1 MKTETITWHEVTT
14 DPLPDAEIT
23 VLMQVSYTEDGGGT
37 EVITGWLGEQHWC
50 DITGYPIQPQ
60 RVVAW
65 ADVPAGV
72 TC

>member
-1 MKTETITWHEVTT
+1 MKTETIQWHEVTT

-23 VLMQVSYTEDGGGT
+23 VLMQIRDFDGDST

-60 RVVAW
+60 RVLAW

>member
-14 DPLPDAEIT
+14 DTLPDAETT
-23 VLMQVSYTEDGGGT
+23 VLMQVREHDGDST
-37 EVITGWLGEQHWC
+37 EVITGWLGEQDWC
-50 DITGYPIQPQ
+50 DITGYPVQAH